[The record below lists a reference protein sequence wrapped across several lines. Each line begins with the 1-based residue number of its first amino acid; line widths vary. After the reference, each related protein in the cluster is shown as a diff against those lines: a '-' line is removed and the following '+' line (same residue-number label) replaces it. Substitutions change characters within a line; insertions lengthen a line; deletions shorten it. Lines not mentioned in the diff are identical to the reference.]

1 MSGEKRSF
9 RGWAHSAQAAGFKSD
24 GTFYVDMFDFNPDGP
39 GDYVWILYVL
49 KDDVP
54 GLRAKLAAL
63 CGTPIGSDIE
73 MLEATVAQFTNSR
86 SAADWIE
93 AEGVPYITRTDPF
106 GDMTP
111 EQGP

>member
-1 MSGEKRSF
+1 MTGEKRTF
-9 RGWAHSAQAAGFKSD
+9 QGWAHSAQAAGFKSD

-63 CGTPIGSDIE
+63 RDSPIRSDLE
-73 MLEATVAQFTNSR
+73 MLEAMVAQFTNSS

-93 AEGVPYITRTDPF
+93 AEGVPYIRRTDPF
-106 GDMTP
+106 GDMAP
-111 EQGP
+111 EEGP